1 MLARQVPLV
10 VIAMAAEMRTMS
22 ADVWAQFLTE
32 LGGIGIC
39 FPR

>member
-1 MLARQVPLV
+1 MLRRQGVPLA

-32 LGGIGIC
+32 IGGIR